1 MIIDS
6 TFMSREKISII
17 NFDISL
23 QSESY
28 QNKVLRP
35 ILKDSNDILIL
46 LTEKHLLSLNKDFS
60 NESKAKRESGIKNL
74 FGKNQA
80 FRNLIKGMIV
90 GNMDIEELSLFL
102 EQEKEMTKRIIQMA
116 EERFKSQH
124 F

>member
-1 MIIDS
+1 
-6 TFMSREKISII
+6 MSREKISTI

-35 ILKDSNDILIL
+35 ILKDLNDILIL

>member
-1 MIIDS
+1 VIIDS
-6 TFMSREKISII
+6 TFMTREKISTI

-35 ILKDSNDILIL
+35 ILKDSNDKLIL

>member
-6 TFMSREKISII
+6 TFMTREKISTI

-35 ILKDSNDILIL
+35 ILKDSNDKLIL